1 MTAGD
6 PERSLEQELRE
17 LRTINQLIG
26 TLTSTLELPE
36 ILRIVLGR
44 LKSLTQAEALSLM
57 LYDAERDELV
67 FAATETLRE
76 NDARRPALPAFA
88 ESWRAGSRAAAKAPS
103 SNDVESDPRFYAE
116 IDRATGF
123 RTRSLLC
130 VPLRRAGRSSGSS
143 KSPIATMTLPFGETD
158 RRRLEEL
165 AVEVG
170 EACDP
175 DSLCHDPRSDA
186 HAPRPGRRR
195 SCRARRRLSC
205 SSIPPAASSCS
216 APRERCSPESST
228 GFACPPTAASPAGW
242 RAIARP
248 SGSTT
253 SASDPRHF
261 TGVEQQTGLV
271 PRTMICVPMVSKE
284 VLRGVIQIINKV
296 DGSRFTE
303 AELRL
308 AQTLADHAAIAIEN
322 ASLYR
327 QAYLASIT
335 DDLTGLGNT
344 RHFNGSLLR
353 LIARGGPVSLIIL
366 DLDNF
371 KAVVDGY
378 GHLVGSRT
386 IAQIGR
392 MIGRLIR
399 PGDVAARFGGDEF
412 VIAMPDTDAV
422 SASRLADG
430 IRQAIEACHWLE
442 GEDVDLSGVTASFGV
457 ATFPDNAQRCR
468 ELVSRRG
475 RGDVLGETLD
485 QEPRAFSRERRL
497 ASRGR
502 TAARG
507 WCRTTPC
514 SRRSSASRRPAP
526 RRSPSP

>member
-6 PERSLEQELRE
+6 PERGLEQELRE

-44 LKSLTQAEALSLM
+44 LKSLTQAEGLSLM

-76 NDARRPALPAFA
+76 NSLVGLRVPPSRSLASWVTRSG
-88 ESWRAGSRAAAKAPS
+88 ESVIVD
-103 SNDVESDPRFYAE
+103 DVERDPRFYAE

-123 RTRSLLC
+123 RTRRLLC
-130 VPLRRAGRSSGSS
+130 VPLRRAGKLIGVIEVANRFDDV
-143 KSPIATMTLPFGETD
+143 PFSEAD
-158 RRRLEEL
+158 RQRLEDL
-165 AVEVG
+165 GVEAG

-175 DSLCHDPRSDA
+175 DSLCRDPQA
-186 HAPRPGRRR
+186 M
-195 SCRARRRLSC
+195 RALLARAVTLVPSE
-205 SSIPPAASSCS
+205 AASLLLVD
-216 APRERCSPESST
+216 
-228 GFACPPTAASPAGW
+228 PAGRELVF
-242 RAIARP
+242 RASRAMHPGVIDGLRLPSDRGIAGWVARHRE
-248 SGSTT
+248 
-253 SASDPRHF
+253 AVRLDDVARDPRHF
-261 TGVEQQTGLV
+261 TGVEQQTGFM

-296 DGSRFTE
+296 DGSCFTE
-303 AELRL
+303 AERRL

-344 RHFNGSLLR
+344 RHFNGSLVR

-371 KAVVDGY
+371 KAVVDSY

-422 SASRLADG
+422 SAVRLADG

-457 ATFPDNAQRCR
+457 ATFPDNAQDA
-468 ELVSRRG
+468 ESLF
-475 RGDVLGETLD
+475 
-485 QEPRAFSRERRL
+485 RA
-497 ASRGR
+497 AD
-502 TAARG
+502 TAMY
-507 WCRTTPC
+507 
-514 SRRSSASRRPAP
+514 SVKRSTKNRVRSAAKED
-526 RRSPSP
+526 